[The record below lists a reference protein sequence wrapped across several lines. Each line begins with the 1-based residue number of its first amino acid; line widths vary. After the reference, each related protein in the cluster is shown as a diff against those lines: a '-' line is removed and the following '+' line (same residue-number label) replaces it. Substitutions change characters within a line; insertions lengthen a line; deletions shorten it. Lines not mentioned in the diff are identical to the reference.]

1 MENFVFGVG
10 SEGVVLRVVGTCVE
24 NAFWSAFHECN
35 VCTVF
40 EVMIDDCHAF
50 DSRVEVVF
58 LDVFITN
65 SIFIRLDVFQ
75 GSNSSRLVKAGL
87 CSKDLQCD
95 LHQFPLKEGKYLSRF
110 SRSIPFVCFLGND
123 SAITQGGTTKK
134 IIDISLLLRHIQHD
148 KFRKR

>member
-1 MENFVFGVG
+1 M
-10 SEGVVLRVVGTCVE
+10 GVVGACVE
-24 NAFWSAFHECN
+24 DTFWSAFHECN

-40 EVMIDDCHAF
+40 EIMIDDSHAF
-50 DSRVEVVF
+50 DGGVEVMF
-58 LDVFITN
+58 LNVFITN
-65 SIFIRLDVFQ
+65 SILIRLDVFQ

-95 LHQFPLKEGKYLSRF
+95 LHQFPSKEGKYFSRF
-110 SRSIPFVCFLGND
+110 SRSIPFVYFLGND

-134 IIDISLLLRHIQHD
+134 IIDTSLLLRHIQHD

>member
-1 MENFVFGVG
+1 MG
-10 SEGVVLRVVGTCVE
+10 VVGTGFE
-24 NAFWSAFHECN
+24 NAFWSAFHECD

-40 EVMIDDCHAF
+40 EIMIDDSHAF
-50 DSRVEVVF
+50 DGRIEVMF

-65 SIFIRLDVFQ
+65 SIFIRIDVFQ
-75 GSNSSRLVKAGL
+75 GSNSRRLVKAGL
-87 CSKDLQCD
+87 GSKDLQCD
-95 LHQFPLKEGKYLSRF
+95 LDQFPSKDVKYLSRF
-110 SRSIPFVCFLGND
+110 SRSIPFVGLLSND